1 MHSIRVKQ
9 MVALV
14 SSSIVG
20 LAAAGCGGSCPEA
33 ASAASAEPAQAAP
46 TDAKAAEGRAE
57 PPGGSAE
64 RGEPHEDK
72 ASAKVAEPPAP
83 EGGAEKASAAE
94 PAFPPDASVAQA
106 MKAVPQGTSRANI
119 DPERLAEPLQKESLY
134 EPCNSAGQHFKLNVA
149 VWNGQA
155 VGVDVATPN
164 RKLAACIDKQ
174 VRTIEWPDK
183 VRSLNTVQYSM

>member
-1 MHSIRVKQ
+1 MTTSSIASKGRERLRLTQRVHSIRVKQ

-14 SSSIVG
+14 SSSVLG

-33 ASAASAEPAQAAP
+33 ASAA
-46 TDAKAAEGRAE
+46 
-57 PPGGSAE
+57 SAE

-134 EPCNSAGQHFKLNVA
+134 EPCNAGGQHFKLNVA

-155 VGVDVATPN
+155 VGVDVTTPN